1 MKVRHG
7 VCGALNVIR
16 YSLAS
21 IHKYEEPCI
30 SGENGSGTIF
40 FVGCNLK
47 CIFCQNYKISQ
58 NYSKDHSYEHSVQEL
73 AQDMLNLQNKGAHN
87 INLVTAFM
95 YVPQIIEAINIA
107 RNNGLHIPIVYNSS
121 GYESVETLKKIQGYV
136 NIYLPDLKYRDDKLG
151 KDFSKVDDYFEKS
164 SIAIEEMYNQ
174 VGLPNFD
181 DNGMMHSGM
190 IIRHLILPGHVQNS
204 IDVLKWI
211 KEKFGK
217 DIWVSI
223 MAQYFPTNNIEL
235 LKKFNLNKKITKSEL
250 EIIEDLAFEMDIN
263 GFIQDLEENEE
274 QYVPNL

>member
-1 MKVRHG
+1 
-7 VCGALNVIR
+7 
-16 YSLAS
+16 
-21 IHKYEEPCI
+21 
-30 SGENGSGTIF
+30 
-40 FVGCNLK
+40 
-47 CIFCQNYKISQ
+47 
-58 NYSKDHSYEHSVQEL
+58 
-73 AQDMLNLQNKGAHN
+73 MLNLQNKGAHN

-121 GYESVETLKKIQGYV
+121 GYESVDTLKKIQGYV

-151 KDFSKVDDYFEKS
+151 KAFSKVDDYFEKA

-181 DNGMMHSGM
+181 DNGMMYSGM

-235 LKKFNLNKKITKSEL
+235 LKKFDLNKKITKQEL
-250 EIIEDLAFEMDIN
+250 EIIENLAFEMDMN